1 MGQHDHSYK
10 MLFSHAELVRD
21 LLEGF
26 IQQEWVKHLDL
37 NTLEKVSCSFIAD
50 DLRERE
56 DDIIWR
62 VQYGKK
68 WVYIYILIE
77 FQSTVD
83 RMMATRLMTYMVML
97 CGK

>member
-26 IQQEWVKHLDL
+26 IEQDWVKHLNLD
-37 NTLEKVSCSFIAD
+37 TLEKVSCSFIAD

-62 VQYGKK
+62 VQYGKQ

-77 FQSTVD
+77 FQSTVSCLNQ
-83 RMMATRLMTYMVML
+83 TMVV
-97 CGK
+97 K